1 MTVDQL
7 RSRLAGL
14 DGGLELVCFC
24 SDEGTRQRTTPF
36 RVYVVEQV
44 HVTRAALASA
54 PGGAPLEFG
63 HGPQARE
70 MAVVHITTDF

>member
-24 SDEGTRQRTTPF
+24 CDEGTRQRTTPF

-44 HVTRAALASA
+44 HVTRAARATS
-54 PGGAPLEFG
+54 PGAPLEFG

>member
-1 MTVDQL
+1 MTVDDL

-44 HVTRAALASA
+44 HVTRAARAGSPA
-54 PGGAPLEFG
+54 APLEFG